1 MKIENYSNFII
12 IQNENSWNIDVCQ
25 FFRTFDVNISIFEY
39 KIVLWSSLAVI
50 V

>member
-1 MKIENYSNFII
+1 MKIVEY
-12 IQNENSWNIDVCQ
+12 WCQ
-25 FFRTFDVNISIFEY
+25 FFRTFDVNISILEY